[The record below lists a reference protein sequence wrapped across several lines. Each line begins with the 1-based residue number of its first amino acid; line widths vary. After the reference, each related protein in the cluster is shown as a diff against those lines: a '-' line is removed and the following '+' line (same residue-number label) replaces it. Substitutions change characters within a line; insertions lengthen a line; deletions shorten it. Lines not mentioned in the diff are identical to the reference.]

1 MKLSRYA
8 SGKIVLCTCVNLYVI
23 YKYIIILYNLN
34 GYIVYIIYTIILS
47 YMVYYIYTRNIPY
60 MIVLL
65 YDILCYRMY
74 ILYIN
79 GCIMYVC
86 IKKGMQ
92 VAKC

>member
-8 SGKIVLCTCVNLYVI
+8 SGKIVLCTYVNLYVI

-34 GYIVYIIYTIILS
+34 GYIVYIIYT
-47 YMVYYIYTRNIPY
+47 RNIPC

-86 IKKGMQ
+86 IKKGNASSKMF
-92 VAKC
+92 KTGESE

>member
-1 MKLSRYA
+1 MKLLRYA
-8 SGKIVLCTCVNLYVI
+8 SGKIVLCTYVNLYVI

-34 GYIVYIIYTIILS
+34 GYIVYIIYT
-47 YMVYYIYTRNIPY
+47 RNIPC

>member
-1 MKLSRYA
+1 
-8 SGKIVLCTCVNLYVI
+8 
-23 YKYIIILYNLN
+23 
-34 GYIVYIIYTIILS
+34 
-47 YMVYYIYTRNIPY
+47 

-79 GCIMYVC
+79 GCIMYVS
-86 IKKGMQ
+86 KKGMQ